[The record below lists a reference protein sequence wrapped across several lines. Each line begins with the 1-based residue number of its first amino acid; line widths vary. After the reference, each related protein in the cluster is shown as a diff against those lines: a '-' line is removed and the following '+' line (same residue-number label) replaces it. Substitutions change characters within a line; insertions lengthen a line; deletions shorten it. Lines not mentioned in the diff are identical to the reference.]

1 MERIRRSEFQF
12 TLGGEERELAYV
24 AYRELTIITFSDL
37 REIEMR
43 CDIFFFFSLQK
54 FLFVIKIFVYRPSLF
69 FFEDTFRRNMRN
81 I

>member
-43 CDIFFFFSLQK
+43 CDIRSFFFT
-54 FLFVIKIFVYRPSLF
+54 KIFI
-69 FFEDTFRRNMRN
+69 RN
-81 I
+81 